1 MRWDASDGFLIAGII
16 LVSVSLSFWVPEWV
30 PAYYGVVAILYG
42 IMRGI
47 ADARPNGTRSDQPPK
62 RHP

>member
-16 LVSVSLSFWVPEWV
+16 LVSVSLSFWVPAAV

-42 IMRGI
+42 IARGI
-47 ADARPNGTRSDQPPK
+47 ADAGADSTDVDQPPK
-62 RHP
+62 R